1 MTWDYVFRHV
11 DDVVRDSPESLDDR
25 YVYGVEWTP
34 DHFCVVVMSITG
46 KMVDLRRTTTS
57 EWDVRRNMLL
67 KLNCLWPSDPVWFA
81 AYGIAGST
89 IEALQVEGLPII
101 SYSVTRAT
109 KERLIQNLALAID
122 QRRLTVL
129 NSITLRDQLLNYRV
143 ELLSS
148 GLYRYYALPEIG
160 DDCVISLAL
169 AWHGINHGG
178 TGISFV

>member
-11 DDVVRDSPESLDDR
+11 NDVVSDPPESLDDR

-46 KMVDLRRTTTS
+46 KMMDLKREVTS
-57 EWDVRRNMLL
+57 NWSIRRNMLL
-67 KLNCLWPSDPVWFA
+67 KLNRLWPSDSVWFA
-81 AYGIAGST
+81 ASGIAGST
-89 IEALQVEGLPII
+89 IEALQSEGLPII
-101 SYSVTRAT
+101 SYSVTRLA

-160 DDCVISLAL
+160 DDCVIALAL

>member
-11 DDVVRDSPESLDDR
+11 NDVVSDPPESLDDR

-46 KMVDLRRTTTS
+46 KMMDLKREVTS
-57 EWDVRRNMLL
+57 NWSIRRNMLL
-67 KLNCLWPSDPVWFA
+67 KLNRLWPSDSVWFA
-81 AYGIAGST
+81 ASGIAGST
-89 IEALQVEGLPII
+89 IEALQSEGLPII
-101 SYSVTRAT
+101 SYSVTRLA

-160 DDCVISLAL
+160 DDCVIALAL
-169 AWHGINHGG
+169 AWHGINNGG

>member
-25 YVYGVEWTP
+25 YVYGVEWTL

-46 KMVDLRRTTTS
+46 KMVDLRREVTS
-57 EWDVRRNMLL
+57 NWSIRRNMLL
-67 KLNCLWPSDPVWFA
+67 KLIRLWPSDPVWFA

-101 SYSVTRAT
+101 SYSVTRLA
-109 KERLIQNLALAID
+109 KERLIWGLASAID
-122 QRRLTVL
+122 QRKLTVL
-129 NSITLRDQLLNYRV
+129 NSVTLRDQLLNYRV

-148 GLYRYYALPEIG
+148 GLCRYYALPEIG

-169 AWHGINHGG
+169 AWHGMNHKGI
-178 TGISFV
+178 GISFV

>member
-11 DDVVRDSPESLDDR
+11 NDVVSDPPGSLDDW
-25 YVYGVEWTP
+25 YVYGVEWTL

-57 EWDVRRNMLL
+57 EWGVRRNMLL
-67 KLNCLWPSDPVWFA
+67 KLNCLWPSDSVWFA
-81 AYGIAGST
+81 ASGIAGST
-89 IEALQVEGLPII
+89 IEALQSEGLPII
-101 SYSVTRAT
+101 SYSVTRLA

-160 DDCVISLAL
+160 DDCVIALAL